1 MTLNG
6 DLVTKRRL
14 DMISID
20 KNEFRCFYVLYV
32 FTILLPHGE

>member
-1 MTLNG
+1 VTLNG

-20 KNEFRCFYVLYV
+20 KNEFGRFYVLYV